1 MIKYIPF
8 IVVIFMNVY
17 FGPIVPFVVVL
28 IVVVGVVVEFGFLVT
43 FLRVWSLSGR
53 RHSISPKVFD
63 PLCHGRWQFFHL
75 SNNIIV
81 TSALYKCQTYNL
93 ISSTRLSNNA
103 LQWSF
108 KGGRITSPK
117 SPVIVISYLISLAI
131 FTFWLMYT
139 RFITR
144 MSSTHKNWLK
154 CKKYISFF
162 TLRCKTGNSN
172 SLGTWSYSFLVSRP
186 HLNS

>member
-1 MIKYIPF
+1 MPTTKLSRMIKYIPF

-28 IVVVGVVVEFGFLVT
+28 IVVVGVVVEFCFLVT

-108 KGGRITSPK
+108 KGGWITSPK
-117 SPVIVISYLISLAI
+117 SPVKVISYLISLAI
-131 FTFWLMYT
+131 FTFWLMFT

-144 MSSTHKNWLK
+144 MSSTHKK
-154 CKKYISFF
+154 M
-162 TLRCKTGNSN
+162 
-172 SLGTWSYSFLVSRP
+172 
-186 HLNS
+186 

>member
-1 MIKYIPF
+1 MDANFLNLVTTTKLSLMTKYMSF
-8 IVVIFMNVY
+8 IGVIWCPAVLVIFMNVY

-28 IVVVGVVVEFGFLVT
+28 IVVVGVVVDFGFLVT

-108 KGGRITSPK
+108 KGGRITKPSE
-117 SPVIVISYLISLAI
+117 SNFISDIFGNFHILADVQSFHHQNVI
-131 FTFWLMYT
+131 
-139 RFITR
+139 
-144 MSSTHKNWLK
+144 N
-154 CKKYISFF
+154 
-162 TLRCKTGNSN
+162 
-172 SLGTWSYSFLVSRP
+172 P
-186 HLNS
+186 